1 MSKIK
6 IKAYAHNK
14 QQLGFSA
21 VCPVVIGPKNQR
33 EGGGGLMINRPFS
46 IDALL
51 DFDQLLPILDEI
63 DPRNEARGVHF
74 ATLDQ
79 EMRYIT

>member
-1 MSKIK
+1 
-6 IKAYAHNK
+6 
-14 QQLGFSA
+14 
-21 VCPVVIGPKNQR
+21 
-33 EGGGGLMINRPFS
+33 MINRPFS

-63 DPRNEARGVHF
+63 DPMNEARRVHF